1 MEGCSLA
8 DARRQGV
15 GPTRAAKR
23 AIDFEGPSA
32 ILFES
37 PCVQLVKPKESVS
50 VNTDTCTGCKKCITE
65 IGCPGLGFDQTRKGA
80 KSKDRGQ
87 AFVDASLCNGCGLCV
102 QVCPFKAIELPGNA
116 EERRPMRNVLLT
128 GVGGQGTV
136 LAAKVLAQAAQAKGW
151 QVRTAETIGMAQ
163 RGGSVVSH
171 VRMGDNGEEVIAP
184 LVAKGTADMIIA
196 FEPAEAARVLPYL
209 APDGVMVSATTSIQP
224 ITAALSTEPYL
235 AEATIASLDERLNK
249 CAAAPARFVLVD
261 DESVLSQ
268 VGNRKALNT
277 VLLAFALKTGHLPL
291 SLDDLRDAIRACVK
305 PRFVE
310 LNLAA
315 IDLVE
320 SKE

>member
-1 MEGCSLA
+1 
-8 DARRQGV
+8 
-15 GPTRAAKR
+15 
-23 AIDFEGPSA
+23 
-32 ILFES
+32 
-37 PCVQLVKPKESVS
+37 
-50 VNTDTCTGCKKCITE
+50 
-65 IGCPGLGFDQTRKGA
+65 
-80 KSKDRGQ
+80 
-87 AFVDASLCNGCGLCV
+87 
-102 QVCPFKAIELPGNA
+102 
-116 EERRPMRNVLLT
+116 MRNVLLT

-171 VRMGDNGEEVIAP
+171 VRMGDTGEEVIAP

-235 AEATIASLDERLNK
+235 AKATIASLEKRLNVR
-249 CAAAPARFVLVD
+249 AGEPARFVLVD
-261 DESVLSQ
+261 DEAVLSQ

-277 VLLAFALKTGHLPL
+277 VLLAFALKTGHLSL

>member
-1 MEGCSLA
+1 
-8 DARRQGV
+8 
-15 GPTRAAKR
+15 
-23 AIDFEGPSA
+23 
-32 ILFES
+32 
-37 PCVQLVKPKESVS
+37 
-50 VNTDTCTGCKKCITE
+50 
-65 IGCPGLGFDQTRKGA
+65 
-80 KSKDRGQ
+80 
-87 AFVDASLCNGCGLCV
+87 
-102 QVCPFKAIELPGNA
+102 
-116 EERRPMRNVLLT
+116 MRNVLLT

-171 VRMGDNGEEVIAP
+171 VRMGDDGEEVIAP

-224 ITAALSTEPYL
+224 ITAALSSEPYL
-235 AEATIASLDERLNK
+235 AKATVTSLEKRLNVR
-249 CAAAPARFVLVD
+249 AGEPARFVLVD
-261 DESVLSQ
+261 DEAVLSQ

>member
-1 MEGCSLA
+1 
-8 DARRQGV
+8 
-15 GPTRAAKR
+15 
-23 AIDFEGPSA
+23 
-32 ILFES
+32 
-37 PCVQLVKPKESVS
+37 
-50 VNTDTCTGCKKCITE
+50 
-65 IGCPGLGFDQTRKGA
+65 
-80 KSKDRGQ
+80 
-87 AFVDASLCNGCGLCV
+87 
-102 QVCPFKAIELPGNA
+102 
-116 EERRPMRNVLLT
+116 MRNVLLT

-196 FEPAEAARVLPYL
+196 FEPAEAARVLSYL

-235 AEATIASLDERLNK
+235 AEATIASLKGRLNGS
-249 CAAAPARFVLVD
+249 AAAPARFVLVD
-261 DESVLSQ
+261 DEAVLSQ

>member
-1 MEGCSLA
+1 
-8 DARRQGV
+8 
-15 GPTRAAKR
+15 
-23 AIDFEGPSA
+23 
-32 ILFES
+32 
-37 PCVQLVKPKESVS
+37 
-50 VNTDTCTGCKKCITE
+50 
-65 IGCPGLGFDQTRKGA
+65 
-80 KSKDRGQ
+80 
-87 AFVDASLCNGCGLCV
+87 
-102 QVCPFKAIELPGNA
+102 
-116 EERRPMRNVLLT
+116 MRNVLLT

-235 AEATIASLDERLNK
+235 AEATIASLDERLNE

-261 DESVLSQ
+261 DEAVLSQ

-291 SLDDLRDAIRACVK
+291 SLDDLRDAICACVK
-305 PRFVE
+305 PRFIE

>member
-1 MEGCSLA
+1 
-8 DARRQGV
+8 
-15 GPTRAAKR
+15 
-23 AIDFEGPSA
+23 
-32 ILFES
+32 
-37 PCVQLVKPKESVS
+37 
-50 VNTDTCTGCKKCITE
+50 
-65 IGCPGLGFDQTRKGA
+65 
-80 KSKDRGQ
+80 
-87 AFVDASLCNGCGLCV
+87 
-102 QVCPFKAIELPGNA
+102 
-116 EERRPMRNVLLT
+116 MRNVLLT

-136 LAAKVLAQAAQAKGW
+136 LAAKALAQAAQAKGW

-171 VRMGDNGEEVIAP
+171 VRMGDTGEEVIAP

-224 ITAALSTEPYL
+224 ITAALSPEPYL
-235 AEATIASLDERLNK
+235 AKATVASLDERLNVR
-249 CAAAPARFVLVD
+249 AGERARFVLVD
-261 DESVLSQ
+261 DEAVLSQ

>member
-1 MEGCSLA
+1 
-8 DARRQGV
+8 
-15 GPTRAAKR
+15 
-23 AIDFEGPSA
+23 
-32 ILFES
+32 
-37 PCVQLVKPKESVS
+37 
-50 VNTDTCTGCKKCITE
+50 
-65 IGCPGLGFDQTRKGA
+65 
-80 KSKDRGQ
+80 
-87 AFVDASLCNGCGLCV
+87 
-102 QVCPFKAIELPGNA
+102 
-116 EERRPMRNVLLT
+116 MRNVLLT

-171 VRMGDNGEEVIAP
+171 VRMGDNGEEIIAP

-235 AEATIASLDERLNK
+235 AEATIASLRGRLNGS
-249 CAAAPARFVLVD
+249 AEAPARFVLVD
-261 DESVLSQ
+261 DEVVLSQ

>member
-1 MEGCSLA
+1 
-8 DARRQGV
+8 
-15 GPTRAAKR
+15 
-23 AIDFEGPSA
+23 
-32 ILFES
+32 
-37 PCVQLVKPKESVS
+37 
-50 VNTDTCTGCKKCITE
+50 
-65 IGCPGLGFDQTRKGA
+65 
-80 KSKDRGQ
+80 
-87 AFVDASLCNGCGLCV
+87 
-102 QVCPFKAIELPGNA
+102 
-116 EERRPMRNVLLT
+116 MRNVLLT

-224 ITAALSTEPYL
+224 ITAALSSEPYL
-235 AEATIASLDERLNK
+235 AKATVTSLEKRLDVR
-249 CAAAPARFVLVD
+249 AGEPARFVLVD
-261 DESVLSQ
+261 DEAVLSQ

>member
-1 MEGCSLA
+1 
-8 DARRQGV
+8 
-15 GPTRAAKR
+15 
-23 AIDFEGPSA
+23 
-32 ILFES
+32 
-37 PCVQLVKPKESVS
+37 
-50 VNTDTCTGCKKCITE
+50 
-65 IGCPGLGFDQTRKGA
+65 
-80 KSKDRGQ
+80 
-87 AFVDASLCNGCGLCV
+87 
-102 QVCPFKAIELPGNA
+102 
-116 EERRPMRNVLLT
+116 MRNVLLT

-224 ITAALSTEPYL
+224 ITAALSSEPYL
-235 AEATIASLDERLNK
+235 AETTIASLGGRLNGS
-249 CAAAPARFVLVD
+249 AEAPARFVLVD
-261 DESVLSQ
+261 DEAVLSQ

-291 SLDDLRDAIRACVK
+291 SLDDLRDAVRACVK

>member
-1 MEGCSLA
+1 
-8 DARRQGV
+8 
-15 GPTRAAKR
+15 
-23 AIDFEGPSA
+23 
-32 ILFES
+32 
-37 PCVQLVKPKESVS
+37 
-50 VNTDTCTGCKKCITE
+50 
-65 IGCPGLGFDQTRKGA
+65 
-80 KSKDRGQ
+80 
-87 AFVDASLCNGCGLCV
+87 
-102 QVCPFKAIELPGNA
+102 
-116 EERRPMRNVLLT
+116 MRNVLLT

-235 AEATIASLDERLNK
+235 AGATIASLDERLNE
-249 CAAAPARFVLVD
+249 CAAAPVRFVLVD
-261 DESVLSQ
+261 DEAVLSQ

-291 SLDDLRDAIRACVK
+291 SLDDLRDAIRVCVK

>member
-1 MEGCSLA
+1 
-8 DARRQGV
+8 
-15 GPTRAAKR
+15 
-23 AIDFEGPSA
+23 
-32 ILFES
+32 
-37 PCVQLVKPKESVS
+37 
-50 VNTDTCTGCKKCITE
+50 
-65 IGCPGLGFDQTRKGA
+65 
-80 KSKDRGQ
+80 
-87 AFVDASLCNGCGLCV
+87 
-102 QVCPFKAIELPGNA
+102 
-116 EERRPMRNVLLT
+116 MRNVLLT

-184 LVAKGTADMIIA
+184 LVSKGTADMIIA

-235 AEATIASLDERLNK
+235 AEATIASLGGRLNGS
-249 CAAAPARFVLVD
+249 AEAPARFVLVD
-261 DESVLSQ
+261 DEAVLSQ
-268 VGNRKALNT
+268 VGNRKALNI

-291 SLDDLRDAIRACVK
+291 SLDDLRDAVRACVK

>member
-1 MEGCSLA
+1 
-8 DARRQGV
+8 
-15 GPTRAAKR
+15 
-23 AIDFEGPSA
+23 
-32 ILFES
+32 
-37 PCVQLVKPKESVS
+37 
-50 VNTDTCTGCKKCITE
+50 
-65 IGCPGLGFDQTRKGA
+65 
-80 KSKDRGQ
+80 
-87 AFVDASLCNGCGLCV
+87 
-102 QVCPFKAIELPGNA
+102 
-116 EERRPMRNVLLT
+116 MRNVLLT

-171 VRMGDNGEEVIAP
+171 VRMGDTGEEVIAP

-235 AEATIASLDERLNK
+235 AKATVASLEKRLNVR
-249 CAAAPARFVLVD
+249 AAAPARFVLVD
-261 DESVLSQ
+261 DEAVLSQ

>member
-1 MEGCSLA
+1 
-8 DARRQGV
+8 
-15 GPTRAAKR
+15 
-23 AIDFEGPSA
+23 
-32 ILFES
+32 
-37 PCVQLVKPKESVS
+37 
-50 VNTDTCTGCKKCITE
+50 
-65 IGCPGLGFDQTRKGA
+65 
-80 KSKDRGQ
+80 
-87 AFVDASLCNGCGLCV
+87 
-102 QVCPFKAIELPGNA
+102 
-116 EERRPMRNVLLT
+116 MRNVLLT

-163 RGGSVVSH
+163 RGGSEVSH
-171 VRMGDNGEEVIAP
+171 VRMGDDGEEVIAP

-224 ITAALSTEPYL
+224 ITAALSSEPYL
-235 AEATIASLDERLNK
+235 AETTIASLDERLNVR
-249 CAAAPARFVLVD
+249 AGEPARFVLVD
-261 DESVLSQ
+261 DEAVLSQ

-291 SLDDLRDAIRACVK
+291 SLDDLRDAIRICVK